1 MLYDST
7 TGHRT
12 KEPRSYVSWV
22 HTELNLVDYNLKQC
36 LFGEHLL
43 SDNPAKPIAI
53 VESEKSALIATH
65 YTPVIY
71 MGWLLV
77 ECTAASKQMRLVY

>member
-1 MLYDST
+1 MFFKVEYPQPSPNLSVRRLESSMCIRD
-7 TGHRT
+7 R
-12 KEPRSYVSWV
+12 PRSYVSWV

-53 VESEKSALIATH
+53 VELSLIH
-65 YTPVIY
+65 I
-71 MGWLLV
+71 
-77 ECTAASKQMRLVY
+77 